1 MMFDKLFK
9 ISEVFFNNQEVDTNG
24 MTITFDLEKDD
35 YILLSKELFVK
46 KNGTIK
52 GFVLDEEIDLT
63 LNGIRFLLKQK

>member
-1 MMFDKLFK
+1 MFDKLFK

-24 MTITFDLEKDD
+24 MTITFDLENDD

>member
-9 ISEVFFNNQEVDTNG
+9 ISEIFFNNQEVDTNG

-35 YILLSKELFVK
+35 YVLLSKELFVK

-52 GFVLDEEIDLT
+52 GFVLGEEIDLT